1 MKIGLRHRRAG
12 VLDRILIPKRAEI
25 ARMLSGVQLP
35 PRRRPGGQVIEAL
48 VRPEGAP
55 LRLIAEVKRRSPS
68 AGELSQ
74 ALSPPERAVCYARA
88 GARMIS
94 VLTDAPF
101 FGGSFDHLA
110 ACRDALDEA
119 LGPARPRLLCKE
131 FILDPIQLDR
141 ALDAGADAALL
152 IARIL
157 TPDALVALSVE
168 ARARGIEPLVEVA
181 SEEELDAAK
190 QAGARLIGVN
200 ARDLNTLKMDGERAA
215 RILGQIEREAV
226 AIHLSGLASP
236 DDVTRV
242 AFPPA
247 LVGDPLSRSPPPTL
261 VGDPLSRSPPSTT
274 RRADA
279 ALIGEALM
287 RQDDPSALL
296 SAMVRAAAAPS
307 DCGP

>member
-25 ARMLSGVQLP
+25 ARMLSGVRLP
-35 PRRRPGGQVIEAL
+35 PRRRPGGQVLEAL

-74 ALSPPERAVCYARA
+74 ALSPPERALCYARA

-157 TPDALVALSVE
+157 TPDALVALSLE

-181 SEEELDAAK
+181 SEEELGAAK

-200 ARDLNTLKMDGERAA
+200 ARDLNTLKMDAERAA
-215 RILGQIEREAV
+215 RILGQIEPTAV

-242 AFPPA
+242 AFP
-247 LVGDPLSRSPPPTL
+247 STL

-287 RQDDPSALL
+287 RQDDPTALL

>member
-1 MKIGLRHRRAG
+1 MKIGVRHRRAG
-12 VLDRILIPKRAEI
+12 MLDRILIPKRAEI
-25 ARMLSGVQLP
+25 ARMRAGLCLP
-35 PRRRPGGQVIEAL
+35 PRRRPGGEVFEAL
-48 VRPEGAP
+48 SRPEGAP

-74 ALSPPERAVCYARA
+74 VLSPPERALCYARA

-101 FGGSFDHLA
+101 FGGSFHDLA

-141 ALDAGADAALL
+141 AVDAGADAALL
-152 IARIL
+152 IVRIL
-157 TPDALVALSVE
+157 DPGALLELSGE
-168 ARARGIEPLVEVA
+168 ARARGLEPLIEVVN
-181 SEEELDAAK
+181 EEELSEAER
-190 QAGARLIGVN
+190 AGARLIGVN
-200 ARDLNTLKMDGERAA
+200 ARDLNTLKMDAERAA
-215 RILGQIEREAV
+215 RVLGQIDRGSV
-226 AIHLSGLASP
+226 AIHLSGLATP
-236 DDVTRV
+236 DDVAQIGGPR
-242 AFPPA
+242 P
-247 LVGDPLSRSPPPTL
+247 R
-261 VGDPLSRSPPSTT
+261 PSAT

-287 RQDDPSALL
+287 RKDDPTDLL

-307 DCGP
+307 DCGS